1 MIYRDGEKRR
11 DLYLIVLYF
20 LFNKHKTKKMTKF
33 ECWTRTSKADWNL
46 IHKYF
51 RISFT
56 QHRRAGGMEVRVQS
70 TNQYW
75 VISLINWGYFN
86 IWTQIVPPPVGSFR
100 FQSFTQVLSSRRWL
114 VFQKLPSQHGIL
126 WFELVLCLVSCL
138 YCAHIFVCGH
148 DCNNNGMAQYWL
160 DGPEYLSPVT
170 LFSLHLLI
178 HSLPPPP
185 PISYLRSLIP
195 QPFLFSLTLFP
206 CYNPL
211 STSGPGLIFNC
222 SLSECLI
229 SQNSWTTLKKFQFSS
244 TITTKFW
251 TTMI

>member
-1 MIYRDGEKRR
+1 M
-11 DLYLIVLYF
+11 
-20 LFNKHKTKKMTKF
+20 
-33 ECWTRTSKADWNL
+33 
-46 IHKYF
+46 
-51 RISFT
+51 
-56 QHRRAGGMEVRVQS
+56 
-70 TNQYW
+70 
-75 VISLINWGYFN
+75 
-86 IWTQIVPPPVGSFR
+86 
-100 FQSFTQVLSSRRWL
+100 
-114 VFQKLPSQHGIL
+114 FQKLPSQHGIL

-185 PISYLRSLIP
+185 ISYLRSLIP
-195 QPFLFSLTLFP
+195 QPFLFSFTLFP

-229 SQNSWTTLKKFQFSS
+229 KCAHLLQRIIEDDPLPRQAAIEGHILCNK
-244 TITTKFW
+244 
-251 TTMI
+251 

>member
-1 MIYRDGEKRR
+1 MGIFHHLDT
-11 DLYLIVLYF
+11 
-20 LFNKHKTKKMTKF
+20 N
-33 ECWTRTSKADWNL
+33 CTSSSP
-46 IHKYF
+46 IF
-51 RISFT
+51 
-56 QHRRAGGMEVRVQS
+56 
-70 TNQYW
+70 
-75 VISLINWGYFN
+75 
-86 IWTQIVPPPVGSFR
+86 QI
-100 FQSFTQVLSSRRWL
+100 QKFTQVLSSRRWL

-185 PISYLRSLIP
+185 ISYLRSLIP
-195 QPFLFSLTLFP
+195 QPFLFSFTLFP

-211 STSGPGLIFNC
+211 PTSGPGLIFNC
-222 SLSECLI
+222 SLSQCLM
-229 SQNSWTTLKKFQFSS
+229 SKKSWTTLKKIQFAS